1 MKKNRDRFFLPK
13 QNASKVPGSWFHSL
27 NILNRKKSW
36 YALYVTRQERMLS
49 AIPMWTKSPPRSAK
63 DLWFHQ
69 QALHPL
75 FRSFFQNSQLHLV
88 TPLTVVQL
96 VMDVFWFRQN
106 ANSCRCKIM
115 IMSCIRIN
123 TNFSFTTSISN
134 KPVSA
139 CIVAH
144 RYRNSMISRK
154 NIKYLSFHQA
164 SNSWNPVNS
173 VCFPLRKKLS
183 FERGNVT
190 TTYKSPRY
198 LDFAT
203 QNHGKMPSVVPNL
216 GLWLKPSKWLFPSSQ
231 IEWWHTDQGT
241 SCSDG

>member
-1 MKKNRDRFFLPK
+1 MPPKYQGRDFTAWTFLTERNHGMPCMSRDRNGCFQPSRCE
-13 QNASKVPGSWFHSL
+13 QNPPPPPG
-27 NILNRKKSW
+27 
-36 YALYVTRQERMLS
+36 
-49 AIPMWTKSPPRSAK
+49 AK
-63 DLWFHQ
+63 DLRFHQ

-123 TNFSFTTSISN
+123 TYFSFTTSISN

-203 QNHGKMPSVVPNL
+203 QNHGKMPSKS
-216 GLWLKPSKWLFPSSQ
+216 GLVA
-231 IEWWHTDQGT
+231 
-241 SCSDG
+241 